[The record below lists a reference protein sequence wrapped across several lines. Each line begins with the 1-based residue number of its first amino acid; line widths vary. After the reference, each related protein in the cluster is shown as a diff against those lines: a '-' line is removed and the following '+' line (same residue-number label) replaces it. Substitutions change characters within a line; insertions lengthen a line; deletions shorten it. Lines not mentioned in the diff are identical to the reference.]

1 MKSYGLNA
9 TSLLYLSS
17 IASIV
22 TAIEVNISV
31 NSLILTIAFF
41 VDFGI

>member
-9 TSLLYLSS
+9 ISLLYLSS

-31 NSLILTIAFF
+31 NSFILTIAFF